1 MSAGMS
7 NRPIVSHLK
16 LSFLI
21 NSPPHPHSPIPPH
34 SLVCNRDTAVPCVC
48 VDCLIGKQKKSPRPV
63 WTSLPTPPRPL
74 YSKRPCDFP
83 NDSVWKTCGNE
94 ICAIFVIND
103 SAPGKDTLLH
113 SRVSFPGRVNTS
125 HLRIPYCFN
134 TPP

>member
-1 MSAGMS
+1 VCFNTAGP
-7 NRPIVSHLK
+7 NTKLPVFAWGGRIVEDSDIGYERRRLG
-16 LSFLI
+16 
-21 NSPPHPHSPIPPH
+21 
-34 SLVCNRDTAVPCVC
+34 VCVC

>member
-48 VDCLIGKQKKSPRPV
+48 VDCLIGKQNK
-63 WTSLPTPPRPL
+63 PTLFKVTKPSSVP
-74 YSKRPCDFP
+74 YSTP
-83 NDSVWKTCGNE
+83 SA
-94 ICAIFVIND
+94 CAKW
-103 SAPGKDTLLH
+103 AAYPGVEVEAGGEH
-113 SRVSFPGRVNTS
+113 
-125 HLRIPYCFN
+125 I
-134 TPP
+134 